1 MENLNKTE
9 KAMDLL
15 SILKD
20 PRFRE
25 KTAIAEKLEM
35 STRQVYRAWRRVVA
49 NRKESLLY
57 VDDLKKWK
65 SYCLFLHTFFT
76 EKWYPDPEKEFTKK
90 DTTLLGK
97 IEKDLRKL
105 VSSKAL

>member
-25 KTAIAEKLEM
+25 KTAVAEKLGM
-35 STRQVYRAWRRVVA
+35 STRQVYRAWDRVVK
-49 NRKESLLY
+49 NRKESLIY

-65 SYCLFLHTFFT
+65 SYALFLYTFFT
-76 EKWYPDPEKEFTKK
+76 DKWYPDPEKDFTKK
-90 DTTLLGK
+90 DTTLLSK
-97 IEKDLRKL
+97 IEKDLKKL
-105 VSSKAL
+105 KL